1 MVCQHEGQG
10 TQTHADER
18 RNVNSSGLMS
28 MLFSWFGTVTLPGN
42 VARVWI
48 MGTMFPCN
56 QVVHCRVAWGVG
68 RVGRYPT
75 ACPMQPYLDYN
86 DILPRPRNYCKYFLQ
101 FIAFLYLLIIL
112 SSANKC
118 MGRKRYLSR
127 PILPPNRPGAAGDPC
142 RGCIKT
148 EKREF
153 SDNLAIH

>member
-10 TQTHADER
+10 TQVIKEER
-18 RNVNSSGLMS
+18 RNAYYSGLVS

-56 QVVHCRVAWGVG
+56 QVVHCRVALGELDG
-68 RVGRYPT
+68 YPA
-75 ACPMQPYLDYN
+75 ACPVQPYLDYN
-86 DILPRPRNYCKYFLQ
+86 HILAHPRNYCKYFLQ

-118 MGRKRYLSR
+118 IGRKRYLSR
-127 PILPPNRPGAAGDPC
+127 PILPPRRPGNAGDPC

-153 SDNLAIH
+153 SDTSASN